1 MAGSMAADMV
11 VEKPKVQHFD
21 LKAARRRLCSAGSRE
36 KTLIPH
42 YVKLELNDTLPPI
55 RPDLLQ

>member
-1 MAGSMAADMV
+1 MAADMV